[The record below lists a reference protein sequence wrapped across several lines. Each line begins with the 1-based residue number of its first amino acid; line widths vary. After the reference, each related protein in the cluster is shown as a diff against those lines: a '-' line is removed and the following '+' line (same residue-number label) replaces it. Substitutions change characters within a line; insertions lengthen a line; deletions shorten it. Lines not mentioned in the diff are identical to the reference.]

1 VSAPP
6 APRPPRTYLFVPANR
21 PDRYERALA
30 SGADAVIIDL
40 EDAVAPDHKAT
51 ARQTLQQWLA
61 ARPAGA
67 PRVVVRINAPGTA
80 GHGDDFALCA
90 LPAVRAV
97 MLPKA
102 ERTDDASAIAA
113 LRPDLRVIALVESA
127 LGIAQA
133 RALAASPTIER
144 LAFGNLDLA
153 LDLGLRGH
161 SEDDLAPYRAEL
173 VLASRLAGL
182 PAPIDGV
189 TTAIDDE
196 AVLRADVQ
204 RARRLGFGAKLCIHP
219 KQLPL
224 VRAGWLPNAAEL
236 AWAQRVVQAAGSAE
250 GAAVAVDGT
259 MVDAPVLQR
268 AQALLDEAAA
278 GATS

>member
-1 VSAPP
+1 M
-6 APRPPRTYLFVPANR
+6 APRSYLFVPASR

-40 EDAVAPDHKAT
+40 EDAVAPADKGS
-51 ARQTLQQWLA
+51 ARESLRRWLQ

-67 PRVVVRINAPGTA
+67 RGVVVRINAHGSA
-80 GHGDDFALCA
+80 WHGDDFALCA
-90 LPAVRAV
+90 LPAVASV

-102 ERTDDASAIAA
+102 ERADAMNAIAA
-113 LRPDLRVIALVESA
+113 LRPDLHVIALIESA
-127 LGIAQA
+127 LGIANA
-133 RALAASPTIER
+133 RVLAALPVVER

-161 SEDDLAPYRAEL
+161 GEDDLAPHRAEV

-182 PAPIDGV
+182 PPPADGV
-189 TTAIDDE
+189 TAAIDDD
-196 AVLRADVQ
+196 ARLRADVQ

-219 KQLPL
+219 RQ
-224 VRAGWLPNAAEL
+224 VAAVHDGLAPSDAER
-236 AWAQRVVQAAGSAE
+236 AWARRVVDAAGSAA

-259 MVDAPVLQR
+259 MVDMPVLRR
-268 AQALLDEAAA
+268 ARAILDEVAAPA
-278 GATS
+278 HPNTPP